1 MWAGDQHAPAQEKA
15 ARIERRARDGCE
27 EGGGSARAEKIAS
40 TGGRAR
46 QVGNVAEAAAG
57 GLGEALGPPRAAG
70 VELGFTMSSI
80 VGLLAKPRRPVVPT
94 TSSLGSLTDTEL
106 TTSTLN
112 ELSDSAETSLSYNMS
127 HIIAAVGGAALAYG
141 AKILYA
147 SAQKSSSSGTPI
159 LYYWPARGRGE
170 QIRLIFAEAG
180 VDFVDDTFDMTSAE
194 AREAFFARCRTLG
207 KNLTTNIPM
216 VFSATSGIP
225 THTTPEK
232 HPA

>member
-1 MWAGDQHAPAQEKA
+1 MVV
-15 ARIERRARDGCE
+15 
-27 EGGGSARAEKIAS
+27 EGGGDGEVVGAEERRGE
-40 TGGRAR
+40 GG
-46 QVGNVAEAAAG
+46 G
-57 GLGEALGPPRAAG
+57 GTVL
-70 VELGFTMSSI
+70 VSSPI
-80 VGLLAKPRRPVVPT
+80 PQSP
-94 TSSLGSLTDTEL
+94 
-106 TTSTLN
+106 
-112 ELSDSAETSLSYNMS
+112 SLSYNMS

-207 KNLTTNIPM
+207 MNLTTNIPM

-232 HPA
+232 HPRLSCLPSCGHAFSVLGALSDASAKPTCDSRWSVPLTEPRRGQVPRTQVWALPD